1 MKYLRSLSVALSLLM
16 CEEVASAQHSV
27 SFKALDGYTLHA
39 DQYGEGSRGVVLVH
53 GGRFTKESWK
63 KQAEALAKRG
73 FNVLA
78 IDFRGYG
85 QTIPGTETTD
95 EKHYPDVLSAVRYL
109 PGLGVKSV
117 ALVGASMGGDAAGDA
132 VAQSKQG
139 EIDKLVLIASEGG
152 DSPRRLTVEKLF
164 VVCREDKNSEGLRL
178 PKILAAYE
186 EAPGPK
192 KLKILEGEAHAQFI
206 FETDQGPQLMSEL
219 LDFLSTL
226 GESPAPRQVPK
237 L

>member
-1 MKYLRSLSVALSLLM
+1 MKFLRSLSVALSLLM
-16 CEEVASAQHSV
+16 CGAVASAQHSV
-27 SFKALDGYTLHA
+27 SFKTPDGYALHA

-53 GGRFTKESWK
+53 GRRLSRESWK
-63 KQAEALAKRG
+63 KQAEALAERG

-95 EKHYPDVLSAVRYL
+95 EKHYPDALSAVRYL
-109 PGLGVKSV
+109 RGLGAKSV
-117 ALVGASMGGDAAGDA
+117 AVVGASMGGDAAGDA
-132 VAQSKQG
+132 VAQSNPG

-152 DSPRRLTVEKLF
+152 DSPKRLTVETLF
-164 VVCREDKNSEGLRL
+164 VVCRDDKNSEGLRL
-178 PKILAAYE
+178 PKITAAYDA
-186 EAPGPK
+186 APGPK